1 MNWQLRVLVTL
12 VSSFTWMAASGC
24 LAQST
29 TAARL
34 AGEIQNAELMVQ
46 QPSSQNDGTA
56 WWKLGMLYQNAA
68 RYRDAERCYAHATS
82 LLRHGDSRTLADA
95 LDSMGTVYVE
105 TGDYAKAAPLENQ
118 ALAMR
123 EAGNDSIGVGRSWM
137 HLAMLSL
144 GEKDASSAARYT
156 QMAVQRLVHRE
167 AQDGSA
173 GTPEEQ
179 MTALIGLAL
188 ARCAQGTFQGAID
201 PLKRAHRLALED
213 KDAGDF
219 PAGYTD
225 FLLGYAEWRESD
237 NRQAAQL
244 MKKGTAGIE
253 AELGWGHPTYISVMT
268 QYETFLEQAG
278 QFTEAA
284 AVKTKLA
291 QVEASQRP
299 AQQVAIRTNAAAPIP
314 ASH

>member
-1 MNWQLRVLVTL
+1 MNWQSRVLVTL
-12 VSSFTWMAASGC
+12 LGSFTWMAASGC
-24 LAQST
+24 PAQST

-34 AGEIQNAELMVQ
+34 AGEIQNAELTVQ

-56 WWKLGMLYQNAA
+56 WWKLGMLYQDAA
-68 RYRDAERCYAHATS
+68 RYRDAERCYTRAIAM
-82 LLRHGDSRTLADA
+82 LQKGDSTTLANA
-95 LDSMGTVYVE
+95 LDSMGTMYVE
-105 TGDYAKAAPLENQ
+105 TGNYAKAAPLENE
-118 ALAMR
+118 ALTMR

-144 GEKDASSAARYT
+144 GEKDASSAARYA
-156 QMAVQRLVHRE
+156 QMAVQRLVRRG
-167 AQDGSA
+167 AQEGNA

-188 ARCAQGTFQGAID
+188 ARCGQGTFQGAID

-213 KDAGDF
+213 KGAGDF

-225 FLLGYAEWRESD
+225 FLLGYAEWRSGD
-237 NRQAAQL
+237 DRQAAQL
-244 MKKGTAGIE
+244 MKKGAAGIE

-284 AVKTKLA
+284 AVRTRLA
-291 QVEASQRP
+291 QIQASQRSG
-299 AQQVAIRTNAAAPIP
+299 QQVASTANAPTTGRR
-314 ASH
+314 

>member
-95 LDSMGTVYVE
+95 LDSMGTMYVE

-284 AVKTKLA
+284 AVRTRLA
-291 QVEASQRP
+291 QIQVPERSGQQAAST
-299 AQQVAIRTNAAAPIP
+299 AKAPIP
-314 ASH
+314 ASR